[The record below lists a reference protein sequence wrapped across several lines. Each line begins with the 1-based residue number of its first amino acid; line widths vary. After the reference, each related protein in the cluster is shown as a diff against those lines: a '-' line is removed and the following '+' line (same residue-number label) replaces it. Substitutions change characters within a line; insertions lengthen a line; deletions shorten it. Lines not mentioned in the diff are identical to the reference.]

1 MITVDNYSFICTSKN
16 GIRLA
21 KPNEMNDPKRKIAI
35 IGTFYNTKKD
45 NKTIQTVE
53 VKRYEKTYIVG
64 CWNSQIQTYYFGKKS
79 KEMQEFESA
88 VRERIPVITNFKIG
102 YAYYKERI
110 GKHMPCIIG
119 KIEHESES
127 KIIFVESQDFNG
139 NTIIDIEG
147 KTYFI
152 DWLSMVPYQHK
163 KLITELY
170 SFPVKLKKNF
180 GNFCE
185 KGIKINMIALNDS
198 LPILG
203 TIGAIEID

>member
-1 MITVDNYSFICTSKN
+1 MITIDNYSFICTSKN

-35 IGTFYNTKKD
+35 IGTFYNNKKGD
-45 NKTIQTVE
+45 KTIQTVE

-64 CWNSQIQTYYFGKKS
+64 CLNSKIQTCYLGKKS

-110 GKHMPCIIG
+110 GKHIPCIIG

-127 KIIFVESQDFNG
+127 KIIFVESQNFNG

-152 DWLSMVPYQHK
+152 DWLSMVPYQYHN
-163 KLITELY
+163 LITELQN
-170 SFPVKLKKNF
+170 FPIKLKKYF
-180 GNFCE
+180 GIFCE
-185 KGIKINMIALNDS
+185 KGLKFDMIALKDS
-198 LPILG
+198 IPILG
-203 TIGAIEID
+203 VAGAIEIK